1 MDKDASKED
10 YRVTLRLPRRDYYFI
25 QKLVEE
31 GEYVNAADMIRDAVK
46 HFRTELELNTPIRSK
61 GVKAL
66 WIFKEDINQKDFG
79 DWFAAH
85 TSFMLPIHSYR
96 GEVHM
101 FDDALVFYGTHTKT
115 SESEVAAVPFQA
127 IRSVYVGF
135 DEAYKRR
142 ETRSGSN
149 HEAPLRIEYKN
160 GSAFKTIYV
169 FMEFN
174 RINRSNKNQEWF
186 EALQRIQRAG
196 NLNDQQKT

>member
-1 MDKDASKED
+1 MDKDSSNED
-10 YRVTLRLPRRDYYFI
+10 YRVTLRLPRRDYCFI
-25 QKLVEE
+25 QMLVKD
-31 GEYVNAADMIRDAVK
+31 GEYVNAADVIRDAVK
-46 HFRTELELNTPIRSK
+46 RLRAELELNAPVRSK

-66 WIFKEDINQKDFG
+66 WIFKEEIDQKDFG

-96 GEVHM
+96 GEVHL

-115 SESEVAAVPFQA
+115 SEAEVAVVPFQD
-127 IRSVYVGF
+127 IRSLYVGF

-142 ETRSGSN
+142 ETRSGFN
-149 HEAPLRIEYKN
+149 HEAPLRIEYKQ
-160 GSAFKTIYV
+160 GSAVKTIYV

-186 EALQRIQRAG
+186 ETLQRIQQAD
-196 NLNDQQKT
+196 N

>member
-1 MDKDASKED
+1 
-10 YRVTLRLPRRDYYFI
+10 LRLPRRDYYFI

-31 GEYVNAADMIRDAVK
+31 GEYVNSADVVRDAVK
-46 HFRTELELNTPIRSK
+46 HFRAELELKAPVRSK
-61 GVKAL
+61 GVQAL
-66 WIFKEDINQKDFG
+66 WIFKEGIDQKDFG

-96 GEVHM
+96 GEVHL
-101 FDDALVFYGTHTKT
+101 FDAALVFYGTHTKT
-115 SESEVAAVPFQA
+115 NQTEVVAIPFRD
-127 IRSVYVGF
+127 IRRVYLGF

-142 ETRSGSN
+142 ETRGGFN
-149 HEAPLRIEYKN
+149 HEAPLRIEYKDSN
-160 GSAFKTIYV
+160 DVKTIYV

-196 NLNDQQKT
+196 N

>member
-10 YRVTLRLPRRDYYFI
+10 WRVTVRLPRRDYCFI
-25 QKLVEE
+25 QMLVEE
-31 GEYVNAADMIRDAVK
+31 GEYVNAADVIRDAVK
-46 HFRTELELNTPIRSK
+46 RFRAELEMNAPVRSK

-66 WIFKEDINQKDFG
+66 WIFKEEIDQKDFG

-96 GEVHM
+96 GEVHL
-101 FDDALVFYGTHTKT
+101 FDDALVLYGTHAKT
-115 SESEVAAVPFQA
+115 SETEVAAVPFQD

-142 ETRSGSN
+142 ETRGGFN
-149 HEAPLRIEYKN
+149 HEAPLRIEYKQ
-160 GSAFKTIYV
+160 GGAVKTIYV

-174 RINRSNKNQEWF
+174 RITRSNKNQEWR
-186 EALQRIQRAG
+186 ETLQRMQRAG
-196 NLNDQQKT
+196 N